1 MMIGK
6 YRALLAAGALALSLS
21 AAPALAQDVV
31 APFGISSSQA
41 LKPGQYLWNDNGN
54 SSEPVTI
61 TVSLALQR
69 AYVYRG
75 STLVAVST
83 VSTGKTGHETPIGQ
97 FEILQKKEMHK
108 SNLYDDAPMP
118 YMQRLTWD
126 GIALHA
132 GAIPGRPASHGCVR
146 LPAAFA
152 KKLFAI
158 TDKGALVSINDD
170 PYDPLSPTPLP
181 AENFGAS
188 TGSTVVASQDVAA
201 GRAIRTASAP

>member
-1 MMIGK
+1 MKIGN
-6 YRALLAAGALALSLS
+6 YSAWLAAGALALSLQ
-21 AAPALAQDVV
+21 AAPAVAQEPAAV
-31 APFGISSSQA
+31 FGVSSSQA
-41 LKPGQYLWNDNGN
+41 MKPGQYVWKDIADT
-54 SSEPVTI
+54 SEPVTV

-75 STLVAVST
+75 STLIAVST
-83 VSTGKTGHETPIGQ
+83 VSTGKPGHETPIGE
-97 FEILQKKEMHK
+97 FEILQKKEMHR
-108 SNLYDDAPMP
+108 SNLYNDAPMP

-152 KKLFAI
+152 KKLFAA
-158 TDKGALVSINDD
+158 TAKGAMVSINDD
-170 PYDPLSPTPLP
+170 PYDPLSPIPLP

-188 TGSTVVASQDVAA
+188 TGTVVASQDVVP
-201 GRAIRTASAP
+201 GRSIRTASAP